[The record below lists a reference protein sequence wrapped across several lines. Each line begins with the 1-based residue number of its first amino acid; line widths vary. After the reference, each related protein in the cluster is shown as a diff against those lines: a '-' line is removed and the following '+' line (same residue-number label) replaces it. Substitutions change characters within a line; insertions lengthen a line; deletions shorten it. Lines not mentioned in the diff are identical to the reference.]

1 MAAVTIDSKGRLSI
15 PKELREELRLDPGD
29 VLFLEREGDTL
40 RLAKAINP
48 LATAVAEGLAE
59 YRAGRK
65 IALERLAK
73 KHGVRA
79 AQLEDAIDDVVDADA
94 IKRARAEHGRG
105 ETVTLDE
112 LKRSLRKR

>member
-15 PKELREELRLDPGD
+15 PKELREELELGAGD
-29 VLFLEREGDTL
+29 VVFVKREGDTL
-40 RLAKAINP
+40 RLAKAVNP
-48 LATAVAEGLAE
+48 LASAVAEGVAE

-65 IALERLAK
+65 IALKRLAK

-79 AQLEDAIDDVVDADA
+79 AQLEDAIDDVVDLEA
-94 IKRARAEHGRG
+94 IEKARKEYRRG
-105 ETVTLDE
+105 DTITLDA